1 MRMTKSFKFSARLIL
16 VPIVMILQLGL
27 TVCSV
32 VFSVFGGIGEL
43 IGSIVGIVLIARS
56 LLCRVMGILE
66 GPLFWEMFLG
76 GVAFKAI
83 PEAINKISEEGIEIV
98 KGILYALVF

>member
-1 MRMTKSFKFSARLIL
+1 MSVAKVFKFSAHLVL
-16 VPIVMILQLGL
+16 VPIVMVLQFGL
-27 TVCSV
+27 TVCSI

-43 IGSIVGIVLIARS
+43 IGRIVGIVLIAGS

-66 GPLFWEMFLG
+66 GPLFWKMFLG

-83 PEAINKISEEGIEIV
+83 PEAINAIGEEGIGIV
-98 KGILYALVF
+98 KGALYKLVF

>member
-1 MRMTKSFKFSARLIL
+1 
-16 VPIVMILQLGL
+16 
-27 TVCSV
+27 
-32 VFSVFGGIGEL
+32 
-43 IGSIVGIVLIARS
+43 
-56 LLCRVMGILE
+56 MGILE

-83 PEAINKISEEGIEIV
+83 PEAINAIGEEGIGIV

>member
-1 MRMTKSFKFSARLIL
+1 M
-16 VPIVMILQLGL
+16 VLQFGL

-32 VFSVFGGIGEL
+32 VFSVFDGIGKL
-43 IGSIVGIVLIARS
+43 IGSVVGIVLIAGS

-66 GPLFWEMFLG
+66 GHLFWEMFLG

-83 PEAINKISEEGIEIV
+83 PQAINAIGEEGIAV
-98 KGILYALVF
+98 AKGALYKLI